1 METMRLRDLIL
12 VAHRPEGS
20 AARLA
25 KLSPMVHVASGRS
38 SLCGRKLRP
47 EHGWVRVEGHDLR
60 HVTCGRCLKLL

>member
-1 METMRLRDLIL
+1 MKTMELRDLIL

-25 KLSPMVHVASGRS
+25 TLPPMVHAAVGRS

-47 EHGWVRVEGHDLR
+47 EHGWERVAGHDPR
-60 HVTCGRCLKLL
+60 RVTCGRCRKLL